1 MASTEMWVER
11 HRPRS
16 VSEMKGQATI
26 VERLKA
32 YAGQRDFPHLLFA
45 GPPGTGKTT
54 AALALAR
61 DVFQDS
67 GIYSRNL
74 LEMTASD
81 ERGLQ
86 SVRTKVKEFARM
98 APDQNVPFK
107 LIFLDEADALT
118 PDAQGGH

>member
-74 LEMTASD
+74 LEMNASD
-81 ERGLQ
+81 EREINYL
-86 SVRTKVKEFARM
+86 
-98 APDQNVPFK
+98 
-107 LIFLDEADALT
+107 EAMNGEDGDGEWEAL
-118 PDAQGGH
+118 GHG